1 MQKKDSKK
9 GRRKPSKLQTKVMG
23 AAASAIT
30 AALLPLAA
38 KAVVKLLDAKINEKD
53 A

>member
-1 MQKKDSKK
+1 MPKKNIKK
-9 GRRKPSKLQTKVMG
+9 GRRKPSKLQKKVMG

-30 AALLPLAA
+30 AALIPVVA
-38 KAVVKLLDAKINEKD
+38 KAVVKVLDAKINEKG